1 MSSGYAPERLR
12 GTAAQKECTIFD
24 MIPKAA
30 DITPMLRVAD
40 VRRSIN
46 FYRLLGLELMDY
58 EGDPTYPSWARMHSE
73 GGDLMFLL
81 AETAIQGDKQPFF
94 LYLYTND
101 LTALREHLLA
111 NGVNVSEIQRHAYM
125 QSGEISVSDPDG
137 YGVFV
142 GQWGTAEHQRWERDR
157 RERLARIA

>member
-12 GTAAQKECTIFD
+12 GTTAQKECTIFA

-30 DITPMLRVAD
+30 YITPMLRVAD

>member
-12 GTAAQKECTIFD
+12 GTTAQKECTIFA

-30 DITPMLRVAD
+30 YITPMLRVAD

-81 AETAIQGDKQPFF
+81 AETPIQDNKQPFF